1 MRSRKAVSPLIA
13 TVLLIAFAVA
23 LGAVVMNWSHS
34 LIPNDGVT
42 EESCPDIKLYLETDA
57 EGNDKI
63 CQNGDVIEAV
73 VRNDGSVNIVSF
85 KYTIYAKGSNKVD
98 NPPPIEQVVRG
109 HESMA
114 VGFNVPNNFGTVEK
128 IVMVPLLDQDIEPDE
143 FGRVP
148 RKVCN
153 DNKIEKFISVC

>member
-1 MRSRKAVSPLIA
+1 MRTKKGVSPLIA

-34 LIPNDGVT
+34 LVT
-42 EESCPDIKLYLETDA
+42 PEEKGKEACPDIKLFVETDS

-63 CQNGDVIEAV
+63 CQEGDVLEAV
-73 VRNDGSVNIVSF
+73 MRNDGSGVIVAF
-85 KYTIYAKGSNKVD
+85 KYTIYAKDSNKVE
-98 NPPPIEQVVRG
+98 NPPNIEQVIRG
-109 HESMA
+109 HEAMN
-114 VGFNVPNNFGTVEK
+114 VDFNLPNNFGTVEK
-128 IVMVPLLDQDIEPDE
+128 IVMVPLMDQEIEPDE

-153 DNKIEKFISVC
+153 DNKIEKFINVC